1 MENVLYSL
9 AIIVAGARIYI
20 FCTKARPLTKESVE
34 AIFRR
39 YGCTMAPGMSTD
51 AVPVPITV
59 IRYQG
64 IEIGSFSD
72 KKLRFR
78 LFNKY
83 NPKNT
88 SLMTYTMYLG
98 VDTECY
104 LESVIDDYFNYH
116 F

>member
-1 MENVLYSL
+1 MEFVLYTL
-9 AIIVAGARIYI
+9 AIIVAGALIYI

-39 YGCTMAPGMSTD
+39 HGCTMEPAMSKD
-51 AVPVPITV
+51 SVPVPITV
-59 IRYQG
+59 IRYHG
-64 IEIGSFSD
+64 VEIGSFSD

-83 NPKNT
+83 NPMNT
-88 SLMTYTMYLG
+88 SLMTYTMCLG
-98 VDTECY
+98 VDTEYY
-104 LESVIDDYFNYH
+104 LESVIDDYFHYH

>member
-1 MENVLYSL
+1 MEFVLNSL
-9 AIIVAGARIYI
+9 AIIVAGALIYI
-20 FCTKARPLTKESVE
+20 FWSKARPLTKESVE
-34 AIFRR
+34 SIFRR
-39 YGCTMAPGMSTD
+39 HGCTMEPAMSKD

-72 KKLRFR
+72 TKLKFR

-83 NPKNT
+83 NPQNT
-88 SLMTYTMYLG
+88 SIMAYNMYLG
-98 VDTECY
+98 DDTEYY
-104 LESVIDDYFNYH
+104 LESVIDDYFYYH